1 MKLNPAK
8 ARDTTKP
15 KKLAQNELDVLDFI
29 HTQINSSRVELARQV
44 RLSPASMTAIVHEL
58 IERRLVVECGRESSA
73 VGRKPVS
80 LGIRSDIAY
89 LVGVDL
95 GSFFLRVVIT
105 DMNGRIVHKQQTE
118 TRVYEGRTKVMERTY
133 KFVRLAIKESGL
145 AKGTIKGMGLG
156 HSGVIDSEQGIV
168 LSYPRPGQMS
178 DWKNLPVRDMLQNEF
193 GMPCAVEDSVR
204 ACAIAEKA
212 YGLGRDLKDFIY
224 IEIGIGI
231 GSGIFLQGTLYRG
244 AGGSAGEFGHI
255 TVDESGPL
263 CSCGNTGCLEAVA
276 SCAAIIQSVR
286 RAMEKGVDSKIR
298 DLAGGDLERVSVELI
313 AQAAR
318 ENDSLAFRV
327 LEEAV
332 GHIGTGLANMV
343 NLLNPKVLIFGGG
356 LFRAAPQSLLE
367 PLKRIIKQRSLEKSA
382 NEVQLMVSRMGSEAG
397 AIGAARVISQKLLRN
412 LYFEHQRQLR

>member
-1 MKLNPAK
+1 MKLNRAK

-29 HTQINSSRVELARQV
+29 HTQISSSRVELARQV

-80 LGIRSDIAY
+80 LGIRSDIGY

-133 KFVRLAIKESGL
+133 KFVRLAMKESGL
-145 AKGTIKGMGLG
+145 AKGTIKGIGLG

-193 GMPCAVEDSVR
+193 GMPCVLEDSVR

-255 TVDESGPL
+255 TVDENGPL

-276 SCAAIIQSVR
+276 SCAAVIQSVR

-332 GHIGTGLANMV
+332 AHIGTGLANMV

-356 LFRAAPQSLLE
+356 LFRAAPPSLLE

-397 AIGAARVISQKLLRN
+397 ALGAARVISQKLLRN
-412 LYFEHQRQLR
+412 IYFEGQG